1 MNLEQYLW
9 CEICNNRQNVLM
21 VTSTEIISF
30 DNRSYNRLWRIAF
43 DKITVKFDGC
53 ICNLLYDKNS
63 SQSFI
68 FPSEEIS
75 EFLNELVKKMKESEC
90 LNKEHIWELR
100 QWISKNAP
108 STNSIKEY
116 DDNSNENILNDNEGN
131 DNDEKEK
138 NANKIDIEKVKIN
151 DLKFVGHDSHKEDK
165 DIVGSA
171 RSFIVYR
178 LEISGESNGT
188 VSWCTFKRWSQLQN
202 IFDKLHNNDKAIKI
216 PKENLFKAFGTSIYL
231 YYYYIQKFI

>member
-30 DNRSYNRLWRIAF
+30 DNRSYNRLWRIVF

-178 LEISGESNGT
+178 LEISGESNGA
-188 VSWCTFKRWSQLQN
+188 VSWCTFKRWSQLQS

-231 YYYYIQKFI
+231 YYYYI